1 MGKNKFIKPKP
12 LRDIDSVSVSL
23 FLKGLMWPLVFLCL
37 LGFIWGSASGGVL
50 GAVIGLVAGAIV
62 SVLVSLLAMVISDKF
77 GGLFLFIYK
86 GPKANWSVE
95 EQLEG
100 DLSQVRYH
108 KMNKRFD
115 LALIK
120 VDEVLAKAPT
130 YLDAL
135 YLKASILWEGVDM
148 PIEAKRYLAT
158 IMKKASKTDNHHTWA
173 STLYADIV
181 KEEKKRLNDERDEK
195 I

>member
-1 MGKNKFIKPKP
+1 MGKNKFNKPKP

-23 FLKGLMWPLVFLCL
+23 FLKGLMWPLAFLCL
-37 LGFIWGSASGGVL
+37 LGFVWGSASGGVL
-50 GAVIGLVAGAIV
+50 GAVIGVVAGAII
-62 SVLVSLLAMVISDKF
+62 SVFISLLAMVISDKF
-77 GGLFLFIYK
+77 GGLFVFIYK

-120 VDEVLAKAPT
+120 VDDVLDKAPT
-130 YLDAL
+130 YADAL
-135 YLKASILWEGVDM
+135 YLKASILWEGFDK
-148 PIEAKRYLAT
+148 PIEAKRHLTT
-158 IMKKASKTDNHHTWA
+158 IMEKASKTDNHYTWA

-181 KEEKKRLNDERDEK
+181 KEEKKRLNGRREDEA
-195 I
+195 